1 MGVLH
6 GPFCMTCFFATLPKT
21 GGPYLDLLDSNNTP
35 ILPPNALE
43 YNRISSF
50 PNRFEDFVDL

>member
-1 MGVLH
+1 
-6 GPFCMTCFFATLPKT
+6 MTCFFATLPKT